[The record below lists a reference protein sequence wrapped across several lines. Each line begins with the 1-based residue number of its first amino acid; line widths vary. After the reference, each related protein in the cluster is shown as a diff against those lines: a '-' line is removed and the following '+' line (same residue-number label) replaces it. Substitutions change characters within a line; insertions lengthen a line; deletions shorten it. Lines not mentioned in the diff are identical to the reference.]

1 MQSLGVYTYQQITMI
16 TAVTIPL
23 AIKNISSANVIPTS
37 DLTGFAA
44 TVSSSTHIIND

>member
-1 MQSLGVYTYQQITMI
+1 MVICGVTYQQMIMTTIT
-16 TAVTIPL
+16 TIPV

-37 DLTGFAA
+37 NLTGFAA